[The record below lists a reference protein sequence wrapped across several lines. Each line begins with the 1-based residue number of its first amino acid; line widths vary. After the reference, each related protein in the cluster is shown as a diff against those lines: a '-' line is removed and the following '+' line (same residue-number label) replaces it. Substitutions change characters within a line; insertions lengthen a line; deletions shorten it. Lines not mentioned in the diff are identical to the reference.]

1 MIIIGAYGPYIKGP
15 GRFNNVKIPK
25 DEDPKS
31 ITLEEAKKRLDEKP
45 KGRGRFARKATANS
59 KTAASKSTKT
69 AAKKTTTRKSTTTAK
84 KTTARKTAAKTT
96 AKSKTTKKS
105 TK

>member
-45 KGRGRFARKATANS
+45 KGRGRFARKATATSKSAS
-59 KTAASKSTKT
+59 KTTKT
-69 AAKKTTTRKSTTTAK
+69 TKTTTRKSTTTAK
-84 KTTARKTAAKTT
+84 KSTTRKTAAKTT
-96 AKSKTTKKS
+96 AKSKTAKKS